1 MRRRQT
7 EVMRWLDEQL
17 KADPAFARAVEERLK
32 EMRAESE
39 ALEAREAASRS
50 RTRKR
55 KGQ

>member
-1 MRRRQT
+1 
-7 EVMRWLDEQL
+7 MRWLDEQL